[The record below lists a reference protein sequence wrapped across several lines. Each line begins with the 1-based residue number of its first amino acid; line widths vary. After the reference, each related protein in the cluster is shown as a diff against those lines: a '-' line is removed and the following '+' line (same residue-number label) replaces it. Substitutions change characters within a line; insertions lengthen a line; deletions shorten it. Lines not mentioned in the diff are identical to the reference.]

1 MNTLAR
7 ILEISSR
14 LDHLGNCAD
23 WLSRETVHVDNSLSQ
38 TGTLMTVLVEDIRER
53 VNDLVTELEELAQG
67 TETH

>member
-14 LDHLGNCAD
+14 LDHLANCAD

-53 VNDLVTELEELAQG
+53 VNDLVTELEEIAQG